1 MDKKDINFIQIFYK
15 KDDFDVI
22 SKSKKN
28 TMIISG
34 YNTDFCFKVEHLYE
48 FLGLV
53 SDNDLEAIA
62 DKLLVDPI
70 IQKYSINS
78 DIQDSRYN
86 DFYVIDVWLKNGVT
100 DSVGETIERSIKTL
114 EINGDIKVKTGI
126 RYLVEKKYS
135 IDIVEN
141 MIKKLFVNSVINEYF
156 IKKV

>member
-28 TMIISG
+28 TMVISG

>member
-34 YNTDFCFKVEHLYE
+34 YNTDFCIKVEHLYE

-53 SDNDLEAIA
+53 SNNDLEAIA